1 MIFDNKTLDEIYDSL
16 VAESAKAVNELR
28 CAQKDL
34 DQATARMKFVIA
46 TLHYLKNKKDMEI

>member
-1 MIFDNKTLDEIYDSL
+1 MIFDDKSLIEIYDSL
-16 VAESAKAVNELR
+16 VAESAKAINELR

-46 TLHYLKNKKDMEI
+46 TLHYLKNKDMKA